1 MTIAICDDETEIR
14 ELLKNKIETVYPEE
28 DVILYR
34 TGEELLASKKQMDL
48 LFLDIQMPGLNG
60 MEVAKILR
68 KDNQKIILIFVTAL
82 EEYVFEAFDVDA
94 FHYLVKPFS
103 DKKFYM
109 VMEKARR
116 QYQELCRMRQVQQ
129 QEEKSKSLLIKTRG
143 ICTRVFLRD
152 IIYAEVFNRKI
163 VLHTV
168 MAGYFSFTFFSD
180 VYLAGTDQYIWNVHR
195 EYWWIKVMYQLISF
209 AAILLSIMVYQKIK
223 SIHKKEKEDAILQEQ
238 MENMRGHIAEVE
250 ARYLEIRRLKHDMG
264 NHVVMLE
271 NLVMKKETQQAENYL
286 ASLKGE
292 LQEITGGEHSGNP
305 VVDAIF
311 TESRKRAE
319 EKGIHFISAFH
330 YPGGT
335 VVNAFDISVILNNA
349 INNAIEGCEGVR
361 HPHIHLVSYREKN
374 VYMIECRNR
383 FTGEIFLDE
392 ESGLPVTSKKD
403 REWHGYGIISIRK
416 VAQKYHGDVDICLE
430 NGTFI
435 LSVMLMLDE

>member
-68 KDNQKIILIFVTAL
+68 KENQKIILIFVTAL

-163 VLHTV
+163 VLHTKQGEIEYYGKLSALEEELGEDFFRSHRAYLV
-168 MAGYFSFTFFSD
+168 HFKYVVKYDSSAIVLEQGSVLMAKPRYADF
-180 VYLAGTDQYIWNVHR
+180 VKQYL
-195 EYWWIKVMYQLISF
+195 
-209 AAILLSIMVYQKIK
+209 
-223 SIHKKEKEDAILQEQ
+223 
-238 MENMRGHIAEVE
+238 
-250 ARYLEIRRLKHDMG
+250 RY
-264 NHVVMLE
+264 N
-271 NLVMKKETQQAENYL
+271 Q
-286 ASLKGE
+286 
-292 LQEITGGEHSGNP
+292 
-305 VVDAIF
+305 
-311 TESRKRAE
+311 RKR
-319 EKGIHFISAFH
+319 
-330 YPGGT
+330 
-335 VVNAFDISVILNNA
+335 
-349 INNAIEGCEGVR
+349 
-361 HPHIHLVSYREKN
+361 
-374 VYMIECRNR
+374 
-383 FTGEIFLDE
+383 
-392 ESGLPVTSKKD
+392 ES
-403 REWHGYGIISIRK
+403 
-416 VAQKYHGDVDICLE
+416 
-430 NGTFI
+430 
-435 LSVMLMLDE
+435 